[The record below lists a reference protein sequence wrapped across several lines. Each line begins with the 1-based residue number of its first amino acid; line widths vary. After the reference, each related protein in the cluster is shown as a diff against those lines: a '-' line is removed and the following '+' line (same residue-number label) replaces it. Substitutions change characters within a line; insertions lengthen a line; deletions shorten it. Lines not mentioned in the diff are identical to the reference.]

1 MTVVDTKN
9 HRRKVTI
16 NINATYHDI
25 VKDLVLDESQRLT
38 IMQIDMTQYA
48 NEEAPRTLAELGVT
62 FEETLFVD
70 PLICVWD
77 GQGLPINIRVCSSNS
92 HLFVII
98 YMVTLILMN
107 A

>member
-9 HRRKVTI
+9 HHRKVII
-16 NINATYHDI
+16 NINSTYHELLEQ
-25 VKDLVLDESQRLT
+25 LVLDESQNLT
-38 IMQIDMTQYA
+38 IMQIDMSQFV

-77 GQGLPINIRVCSSNS
+77 GQGLPINIRVCCV
-92 HLFVII
+92 HDEP
-98 YMVTLILMN
+98 
-107 A
+107 